1 MTDKK
6 PAGNVLTFKDSAAA
20 KEPTHRVIAFKRIG
34 KRWGRWFEIGKA
46 RLDADGRMHCALE
59 LTPFGGW
66 TGYLIFN
73 PLDTPNPEPPLP
85 EPPADY
91 AEQEFNALYRVEGDE

>member
-1 MTDKK
+1 MTDKE
-6 PAGNVLTFKDSAAA
+6 PNVLPFTGSTAAVP

-34 KRWGRWFEIGKA
+34 KKWGRWFEVGTS
-46 RLDADGRMHCALE
+46 RLDADGRMHFALE

-73 PLDTPNPEPPLP
+73 PLDAPNPEPPMP

-91 AEQEFNALYRVEGDE
+91 AEQEFNALYRVEGD